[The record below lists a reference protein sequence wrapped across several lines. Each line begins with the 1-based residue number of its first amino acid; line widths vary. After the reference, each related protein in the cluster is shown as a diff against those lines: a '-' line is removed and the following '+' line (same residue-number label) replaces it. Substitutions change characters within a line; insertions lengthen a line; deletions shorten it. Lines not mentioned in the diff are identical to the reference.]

1 MSYEA
6 IESSIEQGRP
16 VSFYEF
22 TYGGIVWRY
31 TSADQPLVA
40 NGHTWQPAA
49 ITDDGVRQTG
59 EISSDAMTIT
69 APSWVGPGQLFM
81 SGTPSRGVQVSVYQR
96 QEGDP
101 DGQVVA
107 VYVGEV
113 SQVNYPLPGSCRITA
128 ETLMASLEREGL
140 RLAWQRA
147 CPYALY
153 DPVTCKLDKTEWGRG
168 FTVLAIDGQTAT
180 VEFAAEGPLGP
191 LGPPADGYFNDGYV
205 EWNHPMR
212 GIELLA
218 VESQVGSRIVF
229 FSFAP
234 ELMPGATGIAYPGC
248 NLSPAACQGFGNYD
262 NYGGH
267 PDLPGKS
274 PFDGDPVF

>member
-1 MSYEA
+1 MTYEA
-6 IESSIEQGRP
+6 FESSVEEGRP

-22 TYGGIVWRY
+22 TFGSIVWRY
-31 TSADQPLVA
+31 TSAEEALVA

-49 ITDDGVRQTG
+49 IMDDGVRQTG

-69 APSWVGPGQLFM
+69 APAWVGPGQLFM
-81 SGTPSRGVQVSVYQR
+81 SGTPSRGVQVSIYQR

-101 DGQVVA
+101 EGQIVTR
-107 VYVGEV
+107 YVGEV
-113 SQVNYPLPGSCRITA
+113 SQVNYPIPGSCRITV
-128 ETLMASLEREGL
+128 ETLMASLERDGL

-153 DPVTCKLDKTEWGRG
+153 DPVTCKLDKTPWGRA
-168 FTVLAIDGQTAT
+168 FTVLDFDGQTAT
-180 VEFAAEGPLGP
+180 VEFAVAV
-191 LGPPADGYFNDGYV
+191 ADGYLNDGYV
-205 EWNHPMR
+205 EWNHPFR
-212 GIELLA
+212 GVELLA
-218 VESQVGSRIVF
+218 VESHVGNRITF
-229 FSFAP
+229 FSFSP

-248 NLSPAACQGFGNYD
+248 NLSPAACQAFGNYD